1 MFKNIIIGIDFSECS
16 QNALQHAVSMAV
28 NFKADLT
35 LVHVI
40 SPDEKLVVES
50 KENSDIITFA
60 QERLEQYAS
69 QCRLVVTENEV
80 RTKIRMGKPEREI
93 NAEANLLG
101 DALITMGTHGCSG
114 FEEFFV
120 GSNTYKV
127 VSRANC
133 PVLTIR
139 KDVDIHRDLTDISLV
154 FDDTRET
161 LQKLKTAAIFAKAF
175 QAKVH
180 VTGLYTKSPNIN
192 NVISGYLANAED
204 YLMERN
210 IRFDTNR
217 SENVR
222 TIDGL
227 FEQAKLVNANMII
240 IMREVELAT
249 ENMFKLGHVSERI
262 VNRSPIPVLVV
273 PVDKSIYAV

>member
-1 MFKNIIIGIDFSECS
+1 MFKNIIIGVDFSECS

-154 FDDTRET
+154 FRLRRIRKEIIRQLVLFLVRRKINCLWNMRCMESLTNF
-161 LQKLKTAAIFAKAF
+161 LSA
-175 QAKVH
+175 
-180 VTGLYTKSPNIN
+180 VTSFIYQIASN
-192 NVISGYLANAED
+192 S
-204 YLMERN
+204 
-210 IRFDTNR
+210 
-217 SENVR
+217 
-222 TIDGL
+222 
-227 FEQAKLVNANMII
+227 NANC
-240 IMREVELAT
+240 
-249 ENMFKLGHVSERI
+249 K
-262 VNRSPIPVLVV
+262 
-273 PVDKSIYAV
+273 IY